1 MPLERHQIEQ
11 DSQHALV
18 VLGRNGGDGD
28 ASIARGRQIECI
40 LRSVMLLE
48 IAGHGDSLNGPRS
61 KRQ

>member
-40 LRSVMLLE
+40 LLTVMLL
-48 IAGHGDSLNGPRS
+48 
-61 KRQ
+61 